1 MNFFAF
7 LNSDFDAFRSKKSSL
22 RASSFKEKFQHQSI
36 DQYLNL
42 LRPLNEMPHA
52 EEMNKI

>member
-22 RASSFKEKFQHQSI
+22 RASSFKEKSKHQSV